1 MQVSSHWRTLR
12 DVPSSR
18 IRRMDLTDKDAE
30 IERLTGLLAELNAK
44 YLYMSDLVFKFRNIN
59 SELIGRQ
66 IVLER
71 ELKVYMQA
79 ESNRSKLKSI
89 GYNKGL
95 GQE

>member
-1 MQVSSHWRTLR
+1 M
-12 DVPSSR
+12 
-18 IRRMDLTDKDAE
+18 DKDAE
-30 IERLTGLLAELNAK
+30 IKRLTDLLAELTDK
-44 YLYMSDLVFKFRNIN
+44 YKYMCDVVFKFRNIN